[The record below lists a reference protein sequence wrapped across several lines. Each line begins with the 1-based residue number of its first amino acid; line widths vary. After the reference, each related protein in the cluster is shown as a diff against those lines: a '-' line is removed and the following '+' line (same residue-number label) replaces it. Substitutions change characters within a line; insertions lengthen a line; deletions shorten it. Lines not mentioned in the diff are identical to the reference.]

1 MSNLDWLSFAS
12 IDTSNGTVTLTFL
25 AAGIGAA
32 LLGLFLLLAVFRT
45 SASEVVW
52 TVTRV
57 GLVVVAAAAAWL
69 FFGRALEHD
78 RTEARRALDQRIQE
92 LSARAT
98 VPGSALGC
106 LETMGNEALESVCE
120 RVIFGNPATIAAAT
134 AFVDSQLAL
143 LYDAMDYINRGDSAY
158 TPAIA
163 SLRRAVES
171 DRFGLVAQVL
181 ATRNGCTAAKCTQ
194 LAAFSDAT
202 RVSDHLKDGTF
213 DGLVARYATVWSQM
227 TQQST
232 LAAAPTSTN
241 AAPTSTNYEQSPLP
255 PANVPPVGA
264 TANDRTQDALTPP
277 KRAAVTTLRPPP
289 RIPHPPAPT
298 KPPVSPTAPADG
310 TDTQSRA
317 R

>member
-12 IDTSNGTVTLTFL
+12 IDTSNGTVTLSL
-25 AAGIGAA
+25 VAAGIGAA

-57 GLVVVAAAAAWL
+57 GLVVVVAAAAWL
-69 FFGRALEHD
+69 FFGRAVEHD

-98 VPGSALGC
+98 EPGSALGC
-106 LETMGNEALESVCE
+106 LEIMGNEALESVCE

-134 AFVDSQLAL
+134 TFVASQLAL
-143 LYDAMDYINRGDSAY
+143 LYDAVDYINRGDSAY

-163 SLRRAVES
+163 SLRHVVES

-181 ATRNGCTAAKCTQ
+181 ATRNGCTAAKCAQ
-194 LAAFSDAT
+194 LAVFSDAT

-227 TQQST
+227 TPQST
-232 LAAAPTSTN
+232 LAAAP
-241 AAPTSTNYEQSPLP
+241 ASTNYGQSPLP
-255 PANVPPVGA
+255 AANVPPGGA

-289 RIPHPPAPT
+289 RIPHLPAQA
-298 KPPVSPTAPADG
+298 KPPVSLTAPADG
-310 TDTQSRA
+310 TDPQSRDQ
-317 R
+317 

>member
-12 IDTSNGTVTLTFL
+12 IDTSNGTVTLSFV

-69 FFGRALEHD
+69 FFGRAMEHD

-98 VPGSALGC
+98 APGSALGC
-106 LETMGNEALESVCE
+106 LDTTANDALESVCE
-120 RVIFGNPATIAAAT
+120 RVIFGNPATIAAAS
-134 AFVDSQLAL
+134 AFVGQQLAL
-143 LYDAMDYINRGDSAY
+143 LHDAVDYINRGDSDY
-158 TPAIA
+158 SPAIA
-163 SLRRAVES
+163 GLRHAVES

-181 ATRNGCTAAKCTQ
+181 ATRDGCTAAKCTQ
-194 LAAFSDAT
+194 LAMLSDAT

-213 DGLVARYATVWSQM
+213 DGLVARYATVWPQL
-227 TQQST
+227 TPQST
-232 LAAAPTSTN
+232 VAAAS
-241 AAPTSTNYEQSPLP
+241 ASTNYGQNPSP
-255 PANVPPVGA
+255 PANVPPGGA
-264 TANDRTQDALTPP
+264 TASDRAPDALPP
-277 KRAAVTTLRPPP
+277 KRAAATALRPPP
-289 RIPHPPAPT
+289 RIPRPPAPA
-298 KPPVSPTAPADG
+298 KPPVPMTAPADG

-317 R
+317 Q